1 MPRNF
6 CLNLYFDL
14 NNVLKVTLK
23 LNKVSLNPL
32 NITIDKMELVKNG
45 SWVVVYIANVRIA
58 NNTHIKIFLN
68 VLANI
73 KIIRIINI
81 IAISLS
87 ISLNS
92 PIILYMYILTKL
104 KNGILILREV
114 SLAQLLKTTIY
125 LLYMY

>member
-1 MPRNF
+1 M
-6 CLNLYFDL
+6 
-14 NNVLKVTLK
+14 
-23 LNKVSLNPL
+23 
-32 NITIDKMELVKNG
+32 
-45 SWVVVYIANVRIA
+45 VYIANVRIA
-58 NNTHIKIFLN
+58 NNTHIKIFLK

-104 KNGILILREV
+104 KNGILILIEV
-114 SLAQLLKTTIY
+114 SLAHLLKTIY